1 LKITRREFLT
11 LAGTTAAG
19 LLVTSC
25 AGAQVKPVEEKAQE
39 AKPSYAK
46 QITTICPYCGVGCGA
61 IVVRKAAGDEKIL
74 SIEGDPDHPVN
85 EGSLCSKGSALYQLH
100 HDVKTGKANANRL
113 TQPLY
118 RAPGAADWK
127 PISWGDALDKI
138 AANIKKT
145 RDQYFMEKDGQGR
158 MVNRVEAIAN
168 LGGAAL
174 DNEECYLLSKLTR
187 SLGIVYLEHQARI

>member
-1 LKITRREFLT
+1 MKVTRREFLT

-19 LLVTSC
+19 FMLTSC
-25 AGAQVKPVEEKAQE
+25 AGPAIKPVEDKARE
-39 AKPSYAK
+39 MGVAYAK

-61 IVVRKAAGDEKIL
+61 IVIRDEVGGKVL

-100 HDVKTGKANANRL
+100 FDVKTGKANPNRL

-118 RAPGAADWK
+118 RAPGASDWK
-127 PISWGDALDKI
+127 PISWGKALDKI

-145 RDQYFMEKDGQGR
+145 RDKYFIEKDGGKT
-158 MVNRVEAIAN
+158 VNRVEALAN
-168 LGGAAL
+168 LGGASL
-174 DNEECYLLSKLTR
+174 DNEECYVLSKLAR